1 MASPNGLDRLF
12 KEQRLTLQKVSE
24 LTGVSPL
31 ALEYMIENNTLPK
44 AHVAQK
50 VAKVL
55 NVPVAHIWPQ
65 LGKQ

>member
-1 MASPNGLDRLF
+1 MTSPNALDQLM

-31 ALEYMIENNTLPK
+31 ALEYMIEQNSQPK

-55 NVPVAHIWPQ
+55 NVPVEQIWPK
-65 LGKQ
+65 LGK